1 MKKGKLFAPFLMLL
15 SGLIASVMMYVNHYD
30 KEQMLLYLVLVM
42 VFFYLI
48 GFFVQHQIIKFMKK
62 IKEEEAKEGEV
73 IEKEAPTEEE
83 DGTVQPQ
90 KEVSEENGAKG
101 SLKESSKGEAAE

>member
-62 IKEEEAKEGEV
+62 IK
-73 IEKEAPTEEE
+73 
-83 DGTVQPQ
+83 
-90 KEVSEENGAKG
+90 
-101 SLKESSKGEAAE
+101 